1 MKSTTAMAIFD
12 RKLSGLKSRE
22 DSRDLARTLRPIA
35 ARSGVSVK
43 ADIKTDDSWGVKLT
57 HNDGKGTLSLRK

>member
-1 MKSTTAMAIFD
+1 MKSSTAMAIFD

-22 DSRDLARTLRPIA
+22 DSRELARTLRPVA
-35 ARSGVSVK
+35 ARSCIAVK
-43 ADIKTDDSWGVKLT
+43 ADIKANDSWGVKLT

>member
-22 DSRDLARTLRPIA
+22 DSRDLARSLRPVA
-35 ARSGVSVK
+35 SRFGVTVK
-43 ADIKTDDSWGVKLT
+43 ADIKSQDSWGVKLV
-57 HNDGKGTLSLRK
+57 HGDGKGTLSLHK